1 MKSRI
6 QDAVNMF
13 ESGFNCAQSV
23 FVTYADIFGM
33 DRQTALKLA
42 GPMGAGVGRMR
53 EVCGTVSAMA
63 MLSGLKM
70 GNTDPADEEAKTRSY
85 EMVRKMSDA
94 FRERRGSIICREL
107 LGMSSGMQREESAK
121 PSARQRNIM
130 PPGPAAIWLRKRPG
144 LWKK

>member
-70 GNTDPADEEAKTRSY
+70 GNTDPADEEAKTHPPP
-85 EMVRKMSDA
+85 
-94 FRERRGSIICREL
+94 ERI
-107 LGMSSGMQREESAK
+107 QT
-121 PSARQRNIM
+121 
-130 PPGPAAIWLRKRPG
+130 W
-144 LWKK
+144 

>member
-42 GPMGAGVGRMR
+42 GPNGCR
-53 EVCGTVSAMA
+53 CGT
-63 MLSGLKM
+63 
-70 GNTDPADEEAKTRSY
+70 
-85 EMVRKMSDA
+85 DA
-94 FRERRGSIICREL
+94 
-107 LGMSSGMQREESAK
+107 
-121 PSARQRNIM
+121 
-130 PPGPAAIWLRKRPG
+130 
-144 LWKK
+144 

>member
-23 FVTYADIFGM
+23 FATYADVFGM

-53 EVCGTVSAMA
+53 EV
-63 MLSGLKM
+63 
-70 GNTDPADEEAKTRSY
+70 
-85 EMVRKMSDA
+85 
-94 FRERRGSIICREL
+94 
-107 LGMSSGMQREESAK
+107 
-121 PSARQRNIM
+121 
-130 PPGPAAIWLRKRPG
+130 
-144 LWKK
+144 